1 MLPTELFKLRSL
13 SHLGLVCKVQVSPLP
28 QGRSCLGQDTGGKH
42 SAPPWRVSSSGIR
55 SKSTLRVQVMATW
68 VHQVLQ
74 GDLGT
79 SPETEPLVQ
88 AP

>member
-1 MLPTELFKLRSL
+1 MWEALCT
-13 SHLGLVCKVQVSPLP
+13 
-28 QGRSCLGQDTGGKH
+28 
-42 SAPPWRVSSSGIR
+42 PWRVSSLGMR

-79 SPETEPLVQ
+79 SPETEPLPQ